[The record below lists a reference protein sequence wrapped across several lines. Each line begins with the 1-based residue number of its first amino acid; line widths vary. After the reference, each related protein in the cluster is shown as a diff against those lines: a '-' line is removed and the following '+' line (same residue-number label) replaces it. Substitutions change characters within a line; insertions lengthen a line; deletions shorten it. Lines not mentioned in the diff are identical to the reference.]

1 MRYFSFSD
9 LLHSVWHRI
18 LVHLC
23 FCKWHYF
30 ILFKGWVIVHCVSVL
45 HLLYHSSVDGHLGCF
60 HVLTVVN
67 SDAVNI
73 RVRVSFQIMRFSRYM
88 SRSGIAGSYGSSVN
102 ACILSHVQ
110 LFVTPWII
118 ALQAP
123 LFVGFFRQ
131 EYWSVL
137 PVPSSGYLPNP
148 GIEPTSPAC
157 KFFTSEP
164 PRKPLIMLVLWD

>member
-1 MRYFSFSD
+1 VTEQQLQSD
-9 LLHSVWHRI
+9 FKLFPV
-18 LVHLC
+18 
-23 FCKWHYF
+23 F
-30 ILFKGWVIVHCVSVL
+30 ITIKFVQISMTNKVL
-45 HLLYHSSVDGHLGCF
+45 HYLVFSG
-60 HVLTVVN
+60 
-67 SDAVNI
+67 
-73 RVRVSFQIMRFSRYM
+73 SFLESLDNPINHFPFSEISESPSIFQM
-88 SRSGIAGSYGSSVN
+88 WLPITTLVN

-110 LFVTPWII
+110 LFVTPWIT

-164 PRKPLIMLVLWD
+164 PRKPLIMLVL